1 MNVTYFGHSC
11 FLVELEGAKLLFDP
25 FITPNPA
32 AAHIDVAAIEA
43 DYVLLTHGHA
53 DHVADAADILER
65 TGATLIANFEV
76 AAWFEKQGVS
86 RAHAMNHGGCHRFP
100 FGAVKMVSAIHS
112 SSMPDGSYGGN
123 PAGFIIESPEVR
135 FYVSGDTA
143 LTLDMKLIKEF
154 HALDWAAL
162 CIGDNFTM
170 GARDA
175 ARCAQWIG
183 VNRVLGLH
191 YDTFPPI
198 CIDHDV
204 AKRHFRAVDVN
215 LLLPAIGEKVI
226 L

>member
-1 MNVTYFGHSC
+1 MNVTFFGHSC

-25 FITPNPA
+25 FITPNEA
-32 AAHIDVAAIEA
+32 AAHIDVASIQA

-53 DHVADAADILER
+53 DHVADAADILQR

-76 AAWFEKQGVS
+76 ATWFEKQGIAKV
-86 RAHAMNHGGCHRFP
+86 HAMNHGGCHRFP
-100 FGAVKMVSAIHS
+100 FGSVKMVSAVHS

-198 CIDHDV
+198 RIDHDV

-215 LLLPAIGEKVI
+215 LLLPKIGEKVI

>member
-1 MNVTYFGHSC
+1 
-11 FLVELEGAKLLFDP
+11 VELEGAKLLFDP
-25 FITPNPA
+25 FITPNEA
-32 AAHIDVAAIEA
+32 AAHIDVASIQA

-53 DHVADAADILER
+53 DHVADAADILQR

-76 AAWFEKQGVS
+76 ATWFEKQGIAKV
-86 RAHAMNHGGCHRFP
+86 HAMNHGGCHRFP
-100 FGAVKMVSAIHS
+100 FGSVKMVSAVHS

-198 CIDHDV
+198 RIDHDV

-215 LLLPAIGEKVI
+215 LLLPKIGEKVI